1 MNKKLNNEYLERYS
15 RQIVLKDIGIQGQKK
30 ISLSK
35 ILIVGAGGLGC
46 PAADYLSR
54 AGVGVIGIV
63 DFDKVSLSNIH
74 RQSMYHS
81 KDIGKFKVDKLYE
94 KIKKIN
100 PYVKINK
107 HKVKISIK
115 NVDQIVNKYDLI
127 IDGTDNF
134 KTKFLLNDAS
144 MKFKKYFIPGAISK
158 FDGHVFTFNF
168 KKKKEPCLKCFYQ
181 GIPSDE
187 ILNCEAEGVLG
198 PTAGIVGN
206 IQANEAL
213 KIILDIGKNL
223 RSNILILNFKDLDFR
238 KVKFK
243 KKKSCAC

>member
-1 MNKKLNNEYLERYS
+1 M
-15 RQIVLKDIGIQGQKK
+15 
-30 ISLSK
+30 
-35 ILIVGAGGLGC
+35 VGAGGLGC
-46 PAADYLSR
+46 PAAEYLSR
-54 AGVGVIGIV
+54 AGVGVIGIA

-115 NVDQIVNKYDLI
+115 NVNQIVNKYDLI

-187 ILNCEAEGVLG
+187 ILNCEAEGILG
-198 PTAGIVGN
+198 PIAGIVGN

-238 KVKFK
+238 KVKFQ
-243 KKKSCAC
+243 KKKSCTC